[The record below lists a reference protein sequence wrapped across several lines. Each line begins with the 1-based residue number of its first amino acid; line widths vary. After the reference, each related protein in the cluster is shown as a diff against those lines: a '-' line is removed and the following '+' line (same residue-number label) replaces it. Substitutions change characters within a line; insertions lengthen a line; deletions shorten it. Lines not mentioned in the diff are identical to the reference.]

1 MIIDYSAHSSFD
13 NCPAEWFEK
22 YVNRRRKRWPKAQ
35 RDDALALGS
44 LVHEGLRVWQLNH
57 VVQVPNE
64 VIEEI
69 QPTKECLAAA
79 TELVYGYARAYPE
92 EQWPLIHCETP
103 LVFPLR
109 GVSWSW
115 ACPKCAFPNRYG
127 AGHGWPLFPDD
138 CPGCHGPITR
148 SQDGEVLEG
157 LAKID
162 SYFYVP
168 DYTTLRSGID
178 GIDLTLVPGWYIH
191 EYKTKSSDIP
201 IGLYMQS
208 WEMNLQASYQM
219 LALQS
224 LMNTTRVVKP
234 EEINGLAHSHEV
246 QGVLVNVLEKPK
258 KYVPKRKCRTCDA
271 SYEFYTWIPTGKG
284 SYQCPVCGS
293 RQDLQPLKESIGD
306 RPASYYR
313 ILVTRS
319 PEQLRLD
326 RDEIILRG
334 QQMLEMSEGG
344 LRSKPW
350 NHKNCVDFKWRKAC
364 DYFSPHKDN
373 YSTHESEDYETPP
386 DYRGLVQVDAP

>member
-22 YVNRRRKRWPKAQ
+22 YVNRRRKKWPKAQ

-103 LVFPLR
+103 LVAPL
-109 GVSWSW
+109 
-115 ACPKCAFPNRYG
+115 
-127 AGHGWPLFPDD
+127 
-138 CPGCHGPITR
+138 
-148 SQDGEVLEG
+148 QDELEL

-219 LALQS
+219 LALRYHLSKDQT
-224 LMNTTRVVKP
+224 LVGNPKRDIP
-234 EEINGLAHSHEV
+234 LEHEV

-258 KYVPKRKCRTCDA
+258 KYIPKRKCRTCDA

-334 QQMLEMSEGG
+334 QQMIEMASNG
-344 LRSKPW
+344 LRSIAW
-350 NHKNCVDFKWRKAC
+350 NHKACVDFKWRKAC

-386 DYRGLVQVDAP
+386 DYRGLIEIGN